1 MKVEPSGTCGQGWP
15 PSREEPETN
24 TLKTFGVSRWNSG
37 IVATLREGRG
47 VSEGRE
53 EEKGE
58 GEGLDGGVGG
68 SSLVQVKVAL
78 PATHYPAA
86 KLPTPRFGVTTPSK
100 HGNQTLTSASEDTLR
115 FDLFLMKS

>member
-1 MKVEPSGTCGQGWP
+1 MEFWHRGNP
-15 PSREEPETN
+15 PRRSRCVRR
-24 TLKTFGVSRWNSG
+24 K
-37 IVATLREGRG
+37 
-47 VSEGRE
+47 E

-100 HGNQTLTSASEDTLR
+100 HGNQTLASTDTLR